1 MDLYQ
6 RDSRITSK
14 NLKIFTNGMPR
25 VGSPEFAYYVDS
37 TKIPLYRSVNERD
50 SKLHVDPHKSARNS
64 TGCIVVP
71 HLPPQS
77 FGYLH
82 PGVEAW
88 IKSPGSVCKHLAWFE

>member
-1 MDLYQ
+1 
-6 RDSRITSK
+6 
-14 NLKIFTNGMPR
+14 MPR
-25 VGSPEFAYYVDS
+25 IGSPEFAYYVDS

-50 SKLHVDPHKSARNS
+50 SEYDKSLSIRREAL

-77 FGYLH
+77 FGFLH

-88 IKSPGSVCKHLAWFE
+88 IKSPGSVCKHLASLK